1 MSTIRVIRKRYG
13 KFKKEHCIAQFD
25 KSLQTDFEIW
35 CKINMNKLYKK
46 YGKDNI
52 EIRF

>member
-1 MSTIRVIRKRYG
+1 MRTIRVIRKRYG

-25 KSLQTDFEIW
+25 KSLQADFEIW
-35 CKINMNKLYKK
+35 WKQNMNKLYKK
-46 YGKDNI
+46 HGKDNI